1 MNRRLIPM
9 VLTTALAAA
18 ACGQSPPDGQQ
29 AAAANEADRPA
40 QGQVQAQNLTV
51 PGGTLIELTLN
62 DSLGSAHSQVGDGF
76 TARVASAVI
85 VDGRKVI
92 PAGSTVRGTVRE
104 VRAAKR
110 GAGNASLTLGFTRIE
125 LPGGYSSTISAS
137 LTDRSESKKKRNAA
151 IIGGSAAGGAVLGRV
166 LGKDTKGAVVGSV
179 VGGAIGTGVVLSKE
193 GEQVDLPEGTQ
204 IAIQLDSSIKVPA
217 R

>member
-1 MNRRLIPM
+1 MHRCLIPM
-9 VLTTALAAA
+9 VLATALTAA

-29 AAAANEADRPA
+29 AASDEADQRA
-40 QGQVQAQNLTV
+40 QGQAQAQSFTV
-51 PGGTLIELTLN
+51 PGGTLIHLTLN
-62 DSLGSAHSQVGDGF
+62 DSLGSAHSRVGDGF

-110 GAGNASLTLGFTRIE
+110 GAGNASLTLGFTRID
-125 LPGGYSSTISAS
+125 LPGGYSSEISAS
-137 LTDRSESKKKRNAA
+137 LTDRSESKKRRNAA

-193 GEQVDLPEGTQ
+193 GEQVDLPEGTP

-217 R
+217 K